1 MFEYFVIFLVF
12 SIISIIF
19 RFIIGNPIN
28 SSRMQTKY
36 KLKYIP
42 NALNIILF
50 FNTCKKPISMH
61 VILFQIQNYFIFLFF
76 ILFSFRNLYY
86 YKFYFNVEC
95 FAGFIIII
103 LPLFLEKIADM
114 IRGVKWNTADNK
126 VELSFEDYRI
136 SFFSEKQSIFLSFG
150 IYIGNELVFLDNEYM
165 IVGEGTIDY
174 KKKKIFISKI
184 NIPIP
189 YLKNTDNIIYFCIA
203 KQK

>member
-1 MFEYFVIFLVF
+1 
-12 SIISIIF
+12 
-19 RFIIGNPIN
+19 
-28 SSRMQTKY
+28 
-36 KLKYIP
+36 
-42 NALNIILF
+42 
-50 FNTCKKPISMH
+50 
-61 VILFQIQNYFIFLFF
+61 
-76 ILFSFRNLYY
+76 
-86 YKFYFNVEC
+86 
-95 FAGFIIII
+95 
-103 LPLFLEKIADM
+103 M

-150 IYIGNELVFLDNEYM
+150 IYIGNKLVFLDNDNM